1 MHKKSEISMVLIT
14 RFTGQFFSVFN
25 VIRQVFISRG
35 RDHPITALTNQ
46 SCYHQ
51 FLLCHYL
58 PSYCFSEGSLPET
71 GLDPENIRY
80 WCKTHKFCIE
90 LCNNFVNLFIYPLL
104 HNIFATSL
112 SDKPQVFV
120 CWLLREQEEDKEL
133 LAENEE
139 IKTFWLSCLL
149 KTSFQLSE

>member
-25 VIRQVFISRG
+25 VIRQVFSSRG

-80 WCKTHKFCIE
+80 WCKTHKFCID

-139 IKTFWLSCLL
+139 IKIISCSL

>member
-71 GLDPENIRY
+71 GLGPENNSY
-80 WCKTHKFCIE
+80 WYSTHKFCIDF
-90 LCNNFVNLFIYPLL
+90 NNSFVNPLIHPVL
-104 HNIFATSL
+104 HSICATSL
-112 SDKPQVFV
+112 LYQTSGLCV
-120 CWLLREQEEDKEL
+120 LT
-133 LAENEE
+133 AERAGRR
-139 IKTFWLSCLL
+139 
-149 KTSFQLSE
+149 